1 MNAKNAV
8 AVFTA
13 FVTVLLLVPLV
24 IGACLRLGLVDRPG
38 PLKIHNRPIPRLG
51 GIAIAVALVAGTA
64 AAEGFSHGWTIAAA
78 FALVWLAGFID
89 DLRSLP
95 PLARLVVQ
103 IASSFLLWHAGFR
116 APIGGNVLVN
126 FLCTCVLVMFFV
138 NALNF
143 LDGSDGLAAGVTAIA
158 ALAFFLAALRAGDT
172 RGAAFSC
179 SLLGACAAF
188 ILFNFP
194 PAKVFLGDSGS
205 TLLGL
210 ALAFLALDFYHSNTP
225 SLRVALFPVFVA
237 ALPLL
242 DAALAMLRRLRRG
255 RSLLLGDRRHVY
267 DLALLRG
274 YSAAHVA
281 LACFAFT
288 AISSS
293 LALLALQTA
302 SSIFL
307 IFDGVLT
314 AALWMA
320 AVRLGAATGDATP
333 ARRMEASA
341 LSSSARPFP

>member
-1 MNAKNAV
+1 M

-24 IGACLRLGLVDRPG
+24 IRACLRLGIADRPG
-38 PLKIHNRPIPRLG
+38 PLKIHDRPIPRLG
-51 GIAIAVALVAGTA
+51 GIAIALALVAATA
-64 AAEGFSHGWTIAAA
+64 AADGLSPGWAMATA

-116 APIGGNVLVN
+116 APIGGNVAVN
-126 FLCTCVLVMFFV
+126 FLCTCVLVMCFV

-172 RGAAFSC
+172 PGAALSC
-179 SLLGACAAF
+179 SLLGACAGF
-188 ILFNFP
+188 IIFNFP
-194 PAKVFLGDSGS
+194 PAKLFLGDSGS

-210 ALAFLALDFYHSNTP
+210 ALAFLALDFYHSTTP

-242 DAALAMLRRLRRG
+242 DAALAVLRRLRRG
-255 RSLLLGDRRHVY
+255 RSPLLGDRRHVY

-274 YSAAHVA
+274 YSATLVA

-288 AISSS
+288 AISAG

-302 SSIFL
+302 GSIFL
-307 IFDGVLT
+307 IFDAVLI

-320 AVRLGAATGDATP
+320 AVCLGAATGDSTP
-333 ARRMEASA
+333 AKRIEESA
-341 LSSSARPFP
+341 LPSSARPFP